1 MSARSHREGVSVGQE
16 IDSDDFTPEGRAA
29 FACRLEGC
37 VDVLGALLARPGFGA
52 GERTLGAELEVSL
65 VDAEARPLALN
76 AAVLA
81 TAADPRLAAELL
93 RFNLEAN
100 LDYEA
105 LRNGAFA
112 TLEREL
118 TDALA
123 LMRRAAAAH
132 GGRVVTIG
140 TLPTL
145 EPGDLEAGAFSE
157 LTRFRLLSTTIRRLR
172 RGPFDLRIT
181 GEDTLSTRWEN
192 VAPEGANTA
201 LHLHLRATPEE
212 FTDLYNAAQLATA
225 PALAISGNSPIFLG
239 HVLWEETRVAL
250 FKQATDD
257 RDPVRRAHHDDARV
271 SLGKHWLSGS
281 ASELFREAVE
291 AHTPL
296 LPAVSDEDPR
306 AELAAGRAPAL
317 AELRLHMGT
326 VWHWNRPV
334 YDNGDGGHLRIEL
347 RALPSGP
354 TVRDMTANA
363 AFLVGLTLGLAP
375 SAPALTSGLEFAHA
389 ERNFYRAAQH
399 GLAARLHWPGRG
411 EQPAAAS
418 DLVHSLLPCA
428 REGLV
433 SAGVETDVA
442 DDLLEV
448 VARRLETGQTGSCWQ
463 RRQLAALEP
472 ALDRPA
478 ALAAMLERYLALSEG
493 GNPVHEWP
501 IERAT

>member
-1 MSARSHREGVSVGQE
+1 VNVGQE
-16 IDSDDFTPEGRAA
+16 IDSDEFTLEQRAA
-29 FACRLEGC
+29 FARRLECC
-37 VDVLGALLARPGFGA
+37 VDVLDSLLARPGFGA

-65 VDAEARPLALN
+65 IDANARPLPLN

-81 TAADPRLAAELL
+81 TAANPRLTAELL

-100 LDYEA
+100 LHYEA

-112 TLEREL
+112 TLQRDL
-118 TDALA
+118 ADAIA
-123 LMRRAAAAH
+123 ETQRAAAVH

-145 EPGDLEAGAFSE
+145 EPGDLGPGAFSE
-157 LTRFRLLSTTIRRLR
+157 LARFRLLSASIRRLR
-172 RGPFDLRIT
+172 RGPFELHIT
-181 GEDTLSTRWEN
+181 GEDTLSTRWED

-212 FTDLYNAAQLATA
+212 FTNLYNAAQLATA

-257 RDPVRRAHHDDARV
+257 RDPARRAHHDDARV
-271 SLGKHWLSGS
+271 SLGKHWLSGG

-291 AHTPL
+291 AYQPL
-296 LPAVSDEDPR
+296 LPVVSDGDPR
-306 AELAAGRAPAL
+306 AELAAGWAPAL

-334 YDNGDGGHLRIEL
+334 YDSGNGGHLRIEL

-354 TVRDMTANA
+354 TVRDMAANA

-375 SAPALTSGLEFAHA
+375 SAPALTRRLEFAQA
-389 ERNFYRAAQH
+389 EGNFYRAAQH
-399 GLAARLHWPGRG
+399 GLAARLYWPGRA
-411 EQPAAAS
+411 EQPTVAS
-418 DLVHSLLPCA
+418 HLVRSLLPCA

-433 SAGVETDVA
+433 RAGVETDVV

-448 VARRLETGQTGSCWQ
+448 VARRVATGQTGSSWQ

-472 ALDRPA
+472 GLDRRA
-478 ALAAMLERYLALSEG
+478 ALAAMLERYVALSER

-501 IERAT
+501 VEPAA